1 MEEPIL
7 IVREFDKTL
16 KFVVFIM
23 HRDTEV
29 GLTSL
34 SASKP
39 STTTQQSA
47 FDVLMNSSMNTK
59 TILNSRIKRRKIL
72 QIFCM
77 KQKDPSMEG
86 LVPL

>member
-16 KFVVFIM
+16 IFFSIV
-23 HRDTEV
+23 HSDTEV

-39 STTTQQSA
+39 SSTAQQST
-47 FDVLMNSSMNTK
+47 FDVLNEFLHEN
-59 TILNSRIKRRKIL
+59 
-72 QIFCM
+72 
-77 KQKDPSMEG
+77 
-86 LVPL
+86 